1 MKRLKTTVAIFLLLV
16 ALSAGLVGVFAAG
29 KAPEKEALL
38 SLFTGPDEV
47 REDLFAD
54 SFLDKVPIYNI
65 NEIVTRYTRV
75 LGKLLEVRGERPQ
88 YTLVFETGSA
98 PSQIALDQEGKI
110 AGIWLGNWTLKSD
123 TLEKLVEELK
133 GLDGTVSLYISRE
146 GIELFSLNGEREMA
160 VGSSFKLYVLDTL
173 YETTSREDR
182 EEVIHL
188 TYKHRSLPSG
198 ILQDWPTGDPVT
210 VKTLANLMISQ
221 SDNTATDHLIELVG
235 RDYLAENTNQK
246 NRPFLTT
253 VDVFNLKYG
262 PKDLREKYVNVGK
275 EKKREILNG
284 FEGLEVSVS
293 DVKNEPTLIGQIEWF
308 FSTKELAEVIYD
320 IRDTSEIFINPG
332 LTTKG
337 DWYRAGYKG
346 GSEPGVLQYTHL
358 LQVEESSPVYV
369 VSLTV
374 NNPEGGVSTDKVT
387 EIATRIISLVR
398 EGKI

>member
-16 ALSAGLVGVFAAG
+16 TLSAGLVGVFAAE
-29 KAPEKEALL
+29 KTPEKEALM

-173 YETTSREDR
+173 YETTSRDDR
-182 EEVIHL
+182 KEVIHL

-221 SDNTATDHLIELVG
+221 SDNTATDHLIELV
-235 RDYLAENTNQK
+235 
-246 NRPFLTT
+246 
-253 VDVFNLKYG
+253 
-262 PKDLREKYVNVGK
+262 
-275 EKKREILNG
+275 
-284 FEGLEVSVS
+284 
-293 DVKNEPTLIGQIEWF
+293 
-308 FSTKELAEVIYD
+308 
-320 IRDTSEIFINPG
+320 
-332 LTTKG
+332 
-337 DWYRAGYKG
+337 
-346 GSEPGVLQYTHL
+346 
-358 LQVEESSPVYV
+358 
-369 VSLTV
+369 
-374 NNPEGGVSTDKVT
+374 
-387 EIATRIISLVR
+387 
-398 EGKI
+398 